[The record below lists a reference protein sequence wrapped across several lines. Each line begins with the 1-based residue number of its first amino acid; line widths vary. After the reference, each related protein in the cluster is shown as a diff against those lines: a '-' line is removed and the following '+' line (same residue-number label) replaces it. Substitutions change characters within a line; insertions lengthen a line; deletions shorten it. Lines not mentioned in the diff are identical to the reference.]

1 MNTALGIDLGTSE
14 LKLALVDETGALVA
28 SAGAP
33 LTVSRPHP
41 HWAEQ
46 HPHDWWDALVEI
58 GRAHV

>member
-1 MNTALGIDLGTSE
+1 MNTTLGIDLGTSE
-14 LKLALVDETGALVA
+14 LKLVLLDEQGTLVA

-46 HPHDWWDALVEI
+46 HP
-58 GRAHV
+58 